1 MGTTLTAFKGTA
13 FKIAQT
19 YQNSTE
25 PYKDAQVIHTSR
37 LLPYISPQPGG
48 NSDADTGRRKGT
60 SFAAG
65 ISLQGNAGAGTA
77 GSHPMAYC
85 TWSNPE

>member
-1 MGTTLTAFKGTA
+1 MGTALNEFKGTALNEFKGTAFKGTAFKGTA

-37 LLPYISPQPGG
+37 LLPYISPQPE
-48 NSDADTGRRKGT
+48 
-60 SFAAG
+60 G
-65 ISLQGNAGAGTA
+65 IS
-77 GSHPMAYC
+77 
-85 TWSNPE
+85 